1 MKVQNDRKFDVNLAF
16 FTEAT
21 LSRIEIVNLQQS
33 AKNALFNSTFY
44 SMGLINGT
52 EVIINE
58 KKKNEKI
65 IIGNSFDE
73 IGYGYI
79 VITTVKNAQHKLA
92 MRIFPKRLR

>member
-1 MKVQNDRKFDVNLAF
+1 
-16 FTEAT
+16 
-21 LSRIEIVNLQQS
+21 
-33 AKNALFNSTFY
+33 
-44 SMGLINGT
+44 MGLINGT

-79 VITTVKNAQHKLA
+79 VITTVKNA
-92 MRIFPKRLR
+92 